1 MKNIFIALTITSVLP
16 ILSSEI
22 SLPNHSNNSP
32 FKKPWVTSSE
42 TSSRIETT
50 QIHKD
55 FFKINIEAKL
65 ESFKALHEHGT
76 KKIIQNFSLKES
88 ESIALYQTIAT
99 KILRYYVSIHDLL
112 KDNEDMSIHKIPLLC
127 DCQIKFIP
135 GMDQTI
141 KLYHVA
147 VWSIAERLQTTL
159 LMILKK
165 EHINIKD
172 TKNYLCTRTIL
183 TDILD
188 KKTN

>member
-32 FKKPWVTSSE
+32 FQRPWFALSE
-42 TSSRIETT
+42 TSPRSETT
-50 QIHKD
+50 QTHKD

-76 KKIIQNFSLKES
+76 KKIIENFSLKES
-88 ESIALYQTIAT
+88 ESIELYQIIAT

-112 KDNEDMSIHKIPLLC
+112 KDNEDMSIHIIPLVC
-127 DCQIKFIP
+127 DCKIKFTP
-135 GMDQTI
+135 DMNKTV

-147 VWSIAERLQTTL
+147 VWIIAEKLQTTL

-172 TKNYLCTRTIL
+172 TRNYLCTRTIL
-183 TDILD
+183 IDILD

>member
-1 MKNIFIALTITSVLP
+1 MKNIFIALTITFVVP

-22 SLPNHSNNSP
+22 SLPNHSKNSL
-32 FKKPWVTSSE
+32 FKEPWFTSSE
-42 TSSRIETT
+42 TSPRSKTT
-50 QIHKD
+50 QTHKD

-88 ESIALYQTIAT
+88 ESIELYQIIAT

-112 KDNEDMSIHKIPLLC
+112 KDNEDMSIHIIPLVC